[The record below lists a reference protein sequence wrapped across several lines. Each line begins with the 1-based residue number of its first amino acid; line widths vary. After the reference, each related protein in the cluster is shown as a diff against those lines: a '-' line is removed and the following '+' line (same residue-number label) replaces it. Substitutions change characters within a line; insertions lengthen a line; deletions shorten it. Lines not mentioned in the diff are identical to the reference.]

1 MSALPPPAAVSPGS
15 PLQSLPVVSRRGNQ
29 VMVIAVMLSA
39 VLLGIAGFEINRRH
53 HATLQTVEHRTRD
66 MSALAAE
73 HMARSMEAVDRALQ
87 QSVRVARAIQEGR
100 RSRATATE
108 DLDTVFGSATAIDW
122 ISIVDRYG
130 QRILGSS
137 QMTTVN
143 LDVSQQQPFLF
154 HSNNDT
160 DQMLISHPF
169 VSKVTQHKS
178 VIASRRVTA
187 EDGTFLGLV
196 TARVDLDYFV
206 QIYQSLALGETGSF
220 FVTLDDGTILIRTP
234 TDENHIGQPIAPF
247 STFYGLLAQGPAGKA
262 RLVSA
267 IDGMERLVSYRRV
280 PDSALVVGTSIAVQE
295 ALAEWKR
302 NSIIGG
308 VVMTALALAVLL
320 GGLLLA
326 KSIRRAEQREY
337 QLALAKQEA
346 EEANRAK
353 SEFLAIMSHELRTPM
368 NGVIGYTNL
377 LSDLKLDPRGQ
388 GYVNIIRESAT
399 NLLSIVNDILDYSKL
414 DAGKVVLD
422 PQATDLRRLLEEVK
436 ALNKLAADSKKLD
449 LRLKIDP
456 RLSAPLVCDA
466 TRLRQVLINLVG
478 NAIKFTGEGH
488 VSISASLEAENE
500 GCSSVRFTITDT
512 GVGISAAD
520 MPRLF
525 CSFTQADSTI
535 GRRFGG
541 TGLGL
546 AICKSLVELMG
557 GTIGVSSEPDTG
569 STFWFTLTLPRGA
582 LPAQATESKVEEKVI
597 RTGRILVVDDNTI
610 NRRLVSAVLTPA
622 GNTVV
627 DASSGEEALR
637 RLEIEDFDL
646 VLMDLNMP
654 VMNGLEATAKIR
666 ALPSPKGQVPV
677 IALSASAMAE
687 EIARCRDAGMN
698 GHVSK
703 PIDVPQLLRTV
714 SETIQRAA

>member
-1 MSALPPPAAVSPGS
+1 MSASQPAAFPSSSAPQRG
-15 PLQSLPVVSRRGNQ
+15 RRG
-29 VMVIAVMLSA
+29 VEIIVIAAALAA
-39 VLLGIAGFEINRRH
+39 VLLGIVGFEINRRYH
-53 HATLQTVEHRTRD
+53 TTLTIAEQRTRD
-66 MSALAAE
+66 MSALASE

-87 QSVRVARAIQEGR
+87 QSARVAKALYEGR
-100 RSRATATE
+100 RSRDAATE
-108 DLDTVFGSATAIDW
+108 DLNTVFGSATAIDW
-122 ISIVDRYG
+122 ISVVNREGRRVI
-130 QRILGSS
+130 GSS
-137 QMTTVN
+137 QMTTIN
-143 LDVSQQQPFLF
+143 LDVSQQQPYLF

-160 DQMLISHPF
+160 EQMMISHPF

-187 EDGTFLGLV
+187 DDGTFIGLV
-196 TARVDLDYFV
+196 SAHLDLDYF
-206 QIYQSLALGETGSF
+206 IRLYQSMGLGETGSF
-220 FVTLDDGTILIRTP
+220 FVTLDDGTTLIRTP
-234 TDENHIGQPIAPF
+234 ADEALVGQPIAPF
-247 STFYGLLAQGPAGKA
+247 AVFYGILAQGPTGKA
-262 RLVSA
+262 WMISPV
-267 IDGMERLVSYRRV
+267 DGMERLLIFRRV
-280 PDSALVVGTSIAVQE
+280 PNSALVIGTSIAVE
-295 ALAEWKR
+295 EVLADWKR
-302 NSIIGG
+302 NSVIGG
-308 VVMTALALAVLL
+308 MVMASLALAVLL
-320 GGLLLA
+320 GGMLLA
-326 KSIRRAEQREY
+326 SSMQRADQREY
-337 QLALAKQEA
+337 QLGLAKQEA
-346 EEANRAK
+346 EEASRAK

-377 LSDLKLDPRGQ
+377 LSGLKLDARGQ

-422 PQATDLRRLLEEVK
+422 PQATDLPRLLEEVK
-436 ALNKLAADSKKLD
+436 ALNKLAAESKKLD

-456 RLSAPLVCDA
+456 RLSTPLVCD
-466 TRLRQVLINLVG
+466 TMRLRQVLINLVG
-478 NAIKFTGEGH
+478 NAIKFTGAGH
-488 VSISASLEAENE
+488 VTISASLEAEGE
-500 GCSSVRFTITDT
+500 GRSSVLFAITDT
-512 GVGISAAD
+512 GVGISAD
-520 MPRLF
+520 DIPRLF
-525 CSFTQADSTI
+525 HSFTQADSTI

-557 GTIGVSSEPDTG
+557 GAIGVSSVPDIG
-569 STFWFTLTLPRGA
+569 STFWFTLDLPRA
-582 LPAQATESKVEEKVI
+582 AAPARAAASHADEKAV

-610 NRRLVSAVLTPA
+610 NRRLVTAVLTPA

-687 EIARCRDAGMN
+687 EIARCHDAGMN
-698 GHVSK
+698 GHVAK

-714 SETIQRAA
+714 SEIMDRAA